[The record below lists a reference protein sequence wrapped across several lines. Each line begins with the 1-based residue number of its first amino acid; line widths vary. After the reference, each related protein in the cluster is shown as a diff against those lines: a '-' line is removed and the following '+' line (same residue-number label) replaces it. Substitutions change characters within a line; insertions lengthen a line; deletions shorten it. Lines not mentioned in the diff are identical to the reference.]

1 MNVARQLR
9 PIALVC
15 GKSVSILP
23 TVGVGSAWEET
34 GMTTETG
41 ETYEPTESPV
51 GRGLMLVVSV
61 MVVLGVLGIFL
72 VSV

>member
-1 MNVARQLR
+1 
-9 PIALVC
+9 
-15 GKSVSILP
+15 
-23 TVGVGSAWEET
+23 
-34 GMTTETG
+34 MTTETG
-41 ETYEPTESPV
+41 GTYEPTESPV